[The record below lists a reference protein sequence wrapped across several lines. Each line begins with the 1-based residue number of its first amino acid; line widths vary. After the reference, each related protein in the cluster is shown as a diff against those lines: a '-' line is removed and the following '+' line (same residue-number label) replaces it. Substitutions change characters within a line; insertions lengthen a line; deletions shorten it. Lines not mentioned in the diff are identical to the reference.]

1 MGTDNHIIGERG
13 GPVSINSRLELGLS
27 IFLIVLFLIPIGVVI
42 LVAEESP
49 FHQVSGEPVNEAA
62 QATGIRVAS
71 VKDSTWNL
79 PGAMGGK
86 TYVLTDNAGE
96 VVAVSTQ
103 SFDSAESR
111 DAAIRMYNSYPVG
124 RGHPVGSLMVVG
136 QHVIY
141 ATPAQSDIM
150 RRLAPELKKKVLP

>member
-1 MGTDNHIIGERG
+1 MSTT
-13 GPVSINSRLELGLS
+13 SRLELGLH
-27 IFLIVLFLIPIGVVI
+27 IFLIIVFLIPVGVII

-49 FHQVSGEPVNEAA
+49 FHQVSGEPVNEVA

-71 VKDSTWNL
+71 VRDSTWDL
-79 PGAMGGK
+79 SGATGGK

-96 VVAVSTQ
+96 VVTVYTQ
-103 SFDSAESR
+103 AFDSAESR

-124 RGHPVGSLMVVG
+124 RGRPVGSLMVVG

-141 ATPAQSDIM
+141 VTPAQSDIM
-150 RRLAPELKKKVLP
+150 MRLAPELKKKVSR

>member
-1 MGTDNHIIGERG
+1 M
-13 GPVSINSRLELGLS
+13 SANSRLELGLH
-27 IFLIVLFLIPIGVVI
+27 IFLIILFLIPIGVIVF
-42 LVAEESP
+42 VAEESP

-71 VKDSTWNL
+71 VRDTSWNL
-79 PGAMGGK
+79 PGALGGK

-96 VVAVSTQ
+96 VVTVSTQ
-103 SFDSAESR
+103 AFDSAESR
-111 DAAIRMYNSYPVG
+111 DAAIRMYNSYSVG

-141 ATPAQSDIM
+141 VTPAHSDIM
-150 RRLAPELKKKVLP
+150 NRLAPELKKKVSP

>member
-1 MGTDNHIIGERG
+1 MSTT
-13 GPVSINSRLELGLS
+13 SRLELGLH
-27 IFLIVLFLIPIGVVI
+27 IFLIIVFLIPVGVII

-49 FHQVSGEPVNEAA
+49 FHQVSGEPVNEVA

-71 VKDSTWNL
+71 VRDSTWNL
-79 PGAMGGK
+79 SGSTGGK

-96 VVAVSTQ
+96 VVTVSTQ
-103 SFDSAESR
+103 AFDSAESR

-136 QHVIY
+136 QYVIY
-141 ATPAQSDIM
+141 VTPAQSDIM
-150 RRLAPELKKKVLP
+150 RRLAPELKKMGSRNIPG